1 MGATKATD
9 QSFKAEVL
17 DAQEPVLVDFWA
29 EWCGP
34 CKQIAPTLD
43 EIANDMNGKLK
54 IVKVNIDE
62 NPNASTQYS
71 VRSVPTLLL
80 FKGGKVIGQHVGA
93 APKSKLVQFITSNVN
108 AA

>member
-1 MGATKATD
+1 MGTTKATD
-9 QSFKAEVL
+9 DNFKTEVL
-17 DAQEPVLVDFWA
+17 DAAEPVLVDFWA

-43 EIANDMNGKLK
+43 EIANDMGGKIK
-54 IVKVNIDE
+54 IVKLNIDE
-62 NPNASTQYS
+62 NPNASQEYA

-80 FKGGKVIGQHVGA
+80 FKNGKVVGQHVGA
-93 APKSKLVQFITSNVN
+93 APKSKLVQFITSNVS